1 MMLVKAVAGQK
12 ELWDKFLD
20 SAVFAYNTSCHE
32 FSYYTPYGVML
43 GDKATLPIDI
53 DLNPVSPDKL
63 LTSKPSEGA
72 AAEEAEIRKHKINNQ
87 KCLELGDSEQ
97 VEDTKDAH
105 GAIASEQDEKALSEH
120 GDVVEIDQPLN
131 VGDKSKVR
139 DRKFP
144 FSRNM
149 KAVLK
154 SGDWLSD
161 EHMYL
166 AQGIVQKQFSHI
178 EGWQSTLLVQT
189 VLQYDYTPI
198 MSFSDAITFLAIFV
212 FFSGHAS
219 KQVGDFDSIYPSNVS
234 LSDTRS
240 PLTIALMMSFSG
252 DYVTYNSLSGVQL
265 ALDLINENSSLLP
278 GYRLQYKLTD
288 SQCNETTALTM
299 LFGAYLSPRLPIV
312 GLVGSGCEAA
322 TVPTAQISQ
331 FYGLTQVSSDSSAPE
346 LEDRNAYKMYFQ
358 MLPNEALLPSVFK
371 ALFDKFGWKKLYTIA
386 EDNALFTV
394 VMDGTKKVLPPGIT
408 STVFSA
414 IASSPNSLDN
424 LILQGMLFNTD
435 SRIIELAVY
444 QPDALK
450 AVCEAYHKKKYAPQY
465 VLILRDWYGPQWWD
479 PANAKGYN
487 LSCTKEQMEM
497 ALNGAFAV
505 ALNAHNYDSNEITVS
520 GLSLNQ
526 YYEEYT
532 KRAAILGLDPNRDDP
547 SYFDS
552 FWAFALAINKTLQDL
567 RSSQFFSNGTSNSF
581 RNVAPPLFSTAN
593 NTASNDVIME
603 QLFQQMSNTSFTGIT
618 GDVSFN
624 QHGIRRS
631 YVIDIEQYRFDT
643 ENNELDIES
652 IGYVLPN
659 GTLILNDG
667 ENTSTIFPDGIPSDG
682 SALNVTHSIEIGLTS
697 VMYILAPIGIAGAI
711 ICFAFIVIFRH
722 KRQGAAKIV
731 QLSSPVLCSIVC
743 MGCMMLYISVFFLAI
758 QSKETSSA
766 TVICNLRVWLWG
778 IGYSLAFG
786 PILGKIFRIYFIF
799 NYRHAN
805 NLNIKDWMIVMAV
818 GILVGIDITLLI
830 IASVVPQLRIYA
842 EVQTGFEYPSIDSGF
857 YHIPISNNI
866 LDCQSVPDQGYR
878 IWQIIL
884 LSYKGF
890 VQVLSIPLAFGAR
903 KVPIKGLND
912 SVYIISIV
920 YITSV
925 SLAVIIACFAT
936 LNNQGRVNTL
946 AAVYSIGFWISATII
961 LLLVFVPKMYYL
973 YCDPNEDELASNEHS
988 KKHHFSTLEE
998 QAKKLEIELKQVQA
1012 QEQHL
1017 RTQSYST
1024 PEHSCRDTYWVVSFN
1039 HQLLTCLPKRIY
1051 FHNKTFEMRINRSVM
1066 EWNENTQRLLQ
1077 ADDDDGLR

>member
-1 MMLVKAVAGQK
+1 MAT
-12 ELWDKFLD
+12 DLD
-20 SAVFAYNTSCHE
+20 AEQVSSLTTIICLLSSAIV
-32 FSYYTPYGVML
+32 P
-43 GDKATLPIDI
+43 TLD
-53 DLNPVSPDKL
+53 
-63 LTSKPSEGA
+63 SKPSEGA

-87 KCLELGDSEQ
+87 KCLELGGEFLSSHNCKERREAIEKTLGEVGCLRTDLGALQITSAVVKMEFLSSHNCKVCTRGDSEQ

-166 AQGIVQKQFSHI
+166 AQ
-178 EGWQSTLLVQT
+178 

-722 KRQGAAKIV
+722 KRIV

-1024 PEHSCRDTYWVVSFN
+1024 PEHSVSKDMDN
-1039 HQLLTCLPKRIY
+1039 NVATTNSL
-1051 FHNKTFEMRINRSVM
+1051 
-1066 EWNENTQRLLQ
+1066 
-1077 ADDDDGLR
+1077 